1 MKKKIGIGI
10 IVVLAI
16 TYIVW
21 IAWLHFGTRTIDL
34 ADYTYITLQG
44 KSGEG
49 IAILELDDRYF
60 LDDMNVMA
68 SLDKSDNLS
77 NGDIITIKYSY
88 DKDICH
94 KYGVKIERDEVAYR
108 VSGLTDTKKSDH
120 YFYAPDDMNDVSAG
134 EFLKVISEAVTRDIR
149 NTANI
154 GTDNEYEVKDEQI
167 VGVYYDP
174 MSDATEVLYKASVT
188 LGNRELYDQTIYALF
203 SFDGIRVDA
212 DGTYYRLNDYN
223 EKITENVFDSQY
235 ASYDLLG
242 YQYYDIS
249 DTFFSSIFYA
259 TDRESIDGYYENKN
273 YKFMEYEYKE
283 REKF

>member
-34 ADYTYITLQG
+34 ADYTYITFQG

-60 LDDMNVMA
+60 LDDMNVTA

-77 NGDIITIKYSY
+77 NGDTITIKYSY
-88 DKDICH
+88 DKDSCH
-94 KYGVKIERDEVAYR
+94 KYGVKIERDEVSYR
-108 VSGLTDTKKSDH
+108 VSELTDTKKSDH
-120 YFYAPDDMNDVSAG
+120 YFYAPDDMDDAVAG
-134 EFLKVISEAVTRDIR
+134 EFLNVISDEVTRDIR
-149 NTANI
+149 NTASI
-154 GTDNEYEVKDEQI
+154 GTNNEYEVKDEQI

-188 LGNRELYDQTIYALF
+188 LGNRELYNQTIYALF
-203 SFDGIRVDA
+203 SFDGIRVNA

-235 ASYDLLG
+235 ASHDLLG

-283 REKF
+283 REK